1 MLEYLS
7 CARISEI
14 IAKKCPSDKTTTA
27 RGPTGR
33 DVKRAIFREKDG
45 TKHDVVVFTI
55 KTAKRHGK
63 ERQIALPVD
72 KKYEPFA
79 EPLFNYF
86 KKFGNNSV
94 FDFTRQK
101 ALEFS
106 IEVFKGLHYPVERYI
121 PFHRGEA
128 LAPVEAHTRKFR
140 THALRHLRASE
151 LLDFFDF
158 SGVDVSL
165 YGGWTL
171 QSTIGVGSAVGRY
184 THLKWKKYFPKLL
197 LERY

>member
-72 KKYEPFA
+72 KNMNHLPN
-79 EPLFNYF
+79 P
-86 KKFGNNSV
+86 
-94 FDFTRQK
+94 
-101 ALEFS
+101 FS
-106 IEVFKGLHYPVERYI
+106 IILRS
-121 PFHRGEA
+121 
-128 LAPVEAHTRKFR
+128 LAITQ
-140 THALRHLRASE
+140 
-151 LLDFFDF
+151 F
-158 SGVDVSL
+158 SI
-165 YGGWTL
+165 L
-171 QSTIGVGSAVGRY
+171 QD
-184 THLKWKKYFPKLL
+184 KKP
-197 LERY
+197 